1 MIGLQCLYLG
11 IDAESASEDAEVS
24 YVTSKA
30 ADNVSPFTSIIV
42 IASGTQYVYIWGR
55 KAMQLHRVT

>member
-1 MIGLQCLYLG
+1 MIGFQCLYLG

-42 IASGTQYVYIWGR
+42 IASGTKPVPGT
-55 KAMQLHRVT
+55 VTDADTGFEV